1 MDVLGILAVLA
12 FVILVAFILGG
23 TKTEAKTI
31 IEIDQP
37 KKQPRSKNGRFAKK
51 K

>member
-23 TKTEAKTI
+23 TKTDAKTI
-31 IEIDQP
+31 VKIDPP
-37 KKQPRSKNGRFAKK
+37 KKQARDKNGRFAKK

>member
-23 TKTEAKTI
+23 TKSEAKTI
-31 IEIDQP
+31 IEVDPP

>member
-31 IEIDQP
+31 IKVDP
-37 KKQPRSKNGRFAKK
+37 RKHQPRDKNGRFAKK

>member
-12 FVILVAFILGG
+12 FIIVVAFLMGG
-23 TKTEAKTI
+23 TKQEAKI
-31 IEIDQP
+31 IIKDHQSH
-37 KKQPRSKNGRFAKK
+37 KQPRDKNGRFAKK

>member
-23 TKTEAKTI
+23 TKTEPKTI
-31 IEIDQP
+31 IEVDPP

>member
-31 IEIDQP
+31 IKVDQQ
-37 KKQPRSKNGRFAKK
+37 KKPARDKNGRFAKK

>member
-31 IEIDQP
+31 IEVDPP